1 MQPLLHP
8 LINLSI
14 LSAHILQRGLHR
26 AVTLPKDGIFD
37 GCLTLILIFNI
48 YKANQL
54 WRRAMILRTWHTHPV
69 MMVPEHGPRHSFLSS
84 CVVDLLIS
92 FSMGMTVYYVDDYWS
107 QVEIKEGVA
116 LLI

>member
-1 MQPLLHP
+1 LILFLGLKLPCLPMQPLLHP

-54 WRRAMILRTWHTHPV
+54 
-69 MMVPEHGPRHSFLSS
+69 
-84 CVVDLLIS
+84 
-92 FSMGMTVYYVDDYWS
+92 
-107 QVEIKEGVA
+107 
-116 LLI
+116 